1 MGKLSCNR
9 CVPALTILSS
19 VACAMRT
26 NDNGQKLMRAAH
38 ATLGIGA
45 TGNPSTDPQSSGF
58 TLLEVAMTL
67 TLLGILLAIATLQL
81 PPLLSQTALRD
92 ATRQMVANLQY
103 VRMKAVSQNRRL
115 RVTFRPV
122 VEDYIVDK
130 DEEGVWQ
137 RQLLASHSAEAVTD
151 ATIPLPRGVRIAAV
165 NSGGDIIFLPRGAVD
180 GGISITLGTANGT
193 DTRRV
198 VVNLAGRVRVE

>member
-1 MGKLSCNR
+1 L
-9 CVPALTILSS
+9 
-19 VACAMRT
+19 
-26 NDNGQKLMRAAH
+26 H
-38 ATLGIGA
+38 
-45 TGNPSTDPQSSGF
+45 NPGF
-58 TLLEVAMTL
+58 TLLEVVITL
-67 TLLGILLAIATLQL
+67 TLLGILLAIVTLQL
-81 PPLLSQTALRD
+81 PPLLSQTALRE
-92 ATRQMVANLQY
+92 ATRQMVTNLQY

-115 RVTFRPV
+115 RVTFRQV
-122 VEDYIVDK
+122 SEDYIVDK

-137 RQLLASHSAEAVTD
+137 RQLLASHSVETVAD